1 MPTLSR
7 FFFLRVAICSLA
19 IAALAFPLSAQ
30 AAAKDETSRERNI
43 DELKR
48 FSQVLNIVERYYVN
62 EAERSKLIDGA
73 LKGMLQ
79 GLDPHS
85 TLLNKEE
92 YKEMRETTSGEFF
105 GVGIEITLDG
115 NQVTVVTPIE
125 DTPAYRAGVKP
136 GDVILSIDGQTTLD
150 MSLQDVVSRIRGP
163 KGTEVEIIFMQKEA
177 KAPTTL
183 KIKRDAIP
191 LISVKTR
198 ELEEG
203 YYWVRLTRFSERTT
217 TELTDALKDM
227 TKDGKLKGIVLDLR
241 NNPGGLLDQAVK
253 VSDLFLKE
261 GMIVSMRGRDSNST
275 QEFHATDQAADVT
288 VPLVVLVNAGSAS
301 AAEIVAGAL
310 GDQKRAMLLGE
321 RTFGKGSVQHI
332 IAMADGSGVKLTVAL
347 YYTPSGRS
355 IQAEGI
361 EPDIVA
367 PFEPPREDKSPSFSL
382 REQDLRRHLEVNTQD
397 DEKKDAKKEQGAK
410 EFLDRDNQLRMAL
423 QFVKSLPKLRQIN

>member
-1 MPTLSR
+1 MPTFSR
-7 FFFLRVAICSLA
+7 SFSLRVVVCSLA

-163 KGTEVEIIFMQKEA
+163 KDTEVEIMFMQKEA

-217 TELTDALKDM
+217 AELTDALKDM
-227 TKDGKLKGIVLDLR
+227 NKGGKLKGIVLDLR

-253 VSDLFLKE
+253 VSDLFLKD
-261 GMIVSMRGRDSNST
+261 GMIVSMRGRDANST

-367 PFEPPREDKSPSFSL
+367 PYEPPREDKTPSFSL
-382 REQDLRRHLEVNTQD
+382 REQDLRRHLEVNTSE